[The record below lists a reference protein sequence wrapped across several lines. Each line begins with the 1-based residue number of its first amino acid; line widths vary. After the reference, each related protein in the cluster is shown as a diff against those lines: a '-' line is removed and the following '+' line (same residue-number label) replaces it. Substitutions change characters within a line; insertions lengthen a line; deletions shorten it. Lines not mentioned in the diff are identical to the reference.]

1 MKENVG
7 ELDRNIRFVA
17 GGALLATAFI
27 GNLSA
32 PWRIVALLLGTSELI
47 TATTRH
53 CPMNAFIGLDT
64 NKDSAPEEFDSD
76 EAGSPVMQEPMAGD
90 RI

>member
-1 MKENVG
+1 M
-7 ELDRNIRFVA
+7 
-17 GGALLATAFI
+17 LATAFI

-64 NKDSAPEEFDSD
+64 NKDSSQDSSREEFDSD